1 MPYRSYP
8 ALSVSRIMNRKQN
21 EKAKAKP
28 EPFQIKNYLIKQW
41 SVKQTEREESMEY
54 SIKLNAVNNQEKSV
68 RAFATVTFGDCFKI
82 TNIAVVEGKDNQT
95 FVSMPSFKSKER
107 TEHNEPVYKDVC
119 NPITSEFRK
128 ALYDDILSLYAEM
141 EQTGRAEVSRAAEN
155 PQEPEFRVAVT
166 PFEREGSNIRGL
178 ARIYF
183 EDSFVVSN
191 VSVIQGKE
199 KEFVAMPS
207 HMVKQTGKDGKPQY
221 QDVCFPVTKEFREK
235 LYQAITECYKQEK
248 EKAVTQGREQAAAQS
263 MARAESRQPERDLP
277 FR

>member
-1 MPYRSYP
+1 
-8 ALSVSRIMNRKQN
+8 
-21 EKAKAKP
+21 
-28 EPFQIKNYLIKQW
+28 
-41 SVKQTEREESMEY
+41 MEY
-54 SIKLNAVNNQEKSV
+54 SIKLNAVNNPEKSV

-82 TNIAVVEGKDNQT
+82 TNIAVVEGRENQP

-128 ALYDDILSLYAEM
+128 ALYDDILALYGEM
-141 EQTGRAEVSRAAEN
+141 EQTGRAEVSREAEN
-155 PQEPEFRVAVT
+155 PQEPEFSVAVT

-207 HMVKQTGKDGKPQY
+207 YMVKQNGKEGKSQY

-235 LYQAITECYKQEK
+235 LYNEIMECYQKEK
-248 EKAVTQGREQAAAQS
+248 EKAMNQGMEQAATQS
-263 MARAESRQPERDLP
+263 YARAGSRQPEKDLP

>member
-1 MPYRSYP
+1 
-8 ALSVSRIMNRKQN
+8 
-21 EKAKAKP
+21 
-28 EPFQIKNYLIKQW
+28 
-41 SVKQTEREESMEY
+41 MEY
-54 SIKLNAVNNQEKSV
+54 SIKLNAVNNPEKSV

-82 TNIAVVEGKDNQT
+82 TNIAVVEGREKQP
-95 FVSMPSFKSKER
+95 FVSMPSFRSKER

-119 NPITSEFRK
+119 NPITNEFRK
-128 ALYDDILSLYAEM
+128 ALYDDILALYGEM
-141 EQTGRAEVSRAAEN
+141 EQTGRAEVSREAEN
-155 PQEPEFRVAVT
+155 PQEPEFSVAVT

-191 VSVIQGKE
+191 VSVIQGRE

-207 HMVKQTGKDGKPQY
+207 YMVKQNGKDGKSQY

-235 LYQAITECYKQEK
+235 LYREIMECYQREK
-248 EKAVTQGREQAAAQS
+248 EKAVTQGREQAEAQS
-263 MARAESRQPERDLP
+263 MARAGSRQQERELP

>member
-1 MPYRSYP
+1 
-8 ALSVSRIMNRKQN
+8 MN
-21 EKAKAKP
+21 
-28 EPFQIKNYLIKQW
+28 
-41 SVKQTEREESMEY
+41 Y
-54 SIKLNAVNNQEKSV
+54 SIKLNAVNNPDKNV
-68 RAFATVTFGDCFKI
+68 KAFATVTFGDSFKV
-82 TNIAVVEGKDNQT
+82 TNIAVVKSQDAEP

-107 TEHNEPVYKDVC
+107 TEHNQPVYKDVC

-128 ALYDDILSLYAEM
+128 ELYDDILSLYAEM
-141 EQTGRAEVSRAAEN
+141 EQSGKTEVSRDAEN
-155 PQEPEFRVAVT
+155 PTEPEFRVAVT

-191 VSVIQGKE
+191 VSIIQGKE

-207 HMVKQTGKDGKPQY
+207 YMVKQTGKEGKSQY

-235 LYQAITECYKQEK
+235 LYDALMECYQQEK
-248 EKAVTQGREQAAAQS
+248 EKAMSQRMEQATSQS
-263 MARAESRQPERDLP
+263 MARAEMRQPDRELP

>member
-1 MPYRSYP
+1 M
-8 ALSVSRIMNRKQN
+8 K
-21 EKAKAKP
+21 
-28 EPFQIKNYLIKQW
+28 
-41 SVKQTEREESMEY
+41 Y
-54 SIKLNAVNNQEKSV
+54 SIKLNAVNNPEKNV
-68 RAFATVTFGDCFKI
+68 KAFATVTFGDCFKI
-82 TNIAVVEGKDNQT
+82 TNIAVVKSQEAEP

-107 TEHNEPVYKDVC
+107 TEHNQPVYKDVC

-128 ALYDDILSLYAEM
+128 ELYDDILSLYAEM
-141 EQTGRAEVSRAAEN
+141 EQSGKTEVSRDAEN

-191 VSVIQGKE
+191 VSIIQGKE

-207 HMVKQTGKDGKPQY
+207 YKVKQSDKDGKSQY

-235 LYQAITECYKQEK
+235 LYAAIMDCYQQERD
-248 EKAVTQGREQAAAQS
+248 KAMNQGMEQAATQS